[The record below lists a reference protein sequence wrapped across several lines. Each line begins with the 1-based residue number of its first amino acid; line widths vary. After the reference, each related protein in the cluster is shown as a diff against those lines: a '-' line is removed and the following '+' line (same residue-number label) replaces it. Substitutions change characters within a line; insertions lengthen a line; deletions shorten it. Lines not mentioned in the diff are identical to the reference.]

1 MAAKTILQTLDK
13 MSAEDFDAM
22 LKKGLSEAKTS
33 KGMSVEYAFAEISKR
48 IKPISK
54 RINKHHEQ

>member
-22 LKKGLSEAKTS
+22 LEKGLSEAKS
-33 KGMSVEYAFAEISKR
+33 GKGMSIEDAFAEINKS
-48 IKPISK
+48 IKPISE
-54 RINKHHEQ
+54 RINKHHEP